1 MTLGKGKSIWY
12 LRYKEKT
19 NTNKSWKND
28 TAKYTVLG
36 RPQPIT
42 WQQNDAQNHA
52 GTGSG
57 DQIPIRDFRL
67 YILHGTWKD
76 GSDERR
82 RRRTSTPVRA
92 DRKGNRITSLYNRA
106 EQKSISSWMSYDR
119 GRSYRVPV
127 QESSK
132 RSLRLQGAQTHPDS
146 FRLENGKWPGEDAS
160 PLTTVVESAYWG
172 SCSPVIT
179 NHLPWDTRSSRS
191 RTSQRG
197 D

>member
-1 MTLGKGKSIWY
+1 MAAERCTKSR
-12 LRYKEKT
+12 RYGFRRS
-19 NTNKSWKND
+19 NPDPGFSS
-28 TAKYTVLG
+28 L
-36 RPQPIT
+36 
-42 WQQNDAQNHA
+42 
-52 GTGSG
+52 
-57 DQIPIRDFRL
+57 DFTRNV
-67 YILHGTWKD
+67 K
-76 GSDERR
+76 RR
-82 RRRTSTPVRA
+82 FWRETSEENVHA

>member
-106 EQKSISSWMSYDR
+106 EQKSISWAGWATTAEDPIAFRSRKARR
-119 GRSYRVPV
+119 GVWGYR
-127 QESSK
+127 E
-132 RSLRLQGAQTHPDS
+132 RRLTQTHSGWRTENDLVKMLLRSP
-146 FRLENGKWPGEDAS
+146 RL
-160 PLTTVVESAYWG
+160 
-172 SCSPVIT
+172 
-179 NHLPWDTRSSRS
+179 
-191 RTSQRG
+191 
-197 D
+197 

>member
-1 MTLGKGKSIWY
+1 MHKITQVRVPEIKSRSGIFVSRFY
-12 LRYKEKT
+12 TEREKT
-19 NTNKSWKND
+19 VLTRDVGGERPRRQEGESNNQSLQPCW
-28 TAKYTVLG
+28 AEKYL
-36 RPQPIT
+36 
-42 WQQNDAQNHA
+42 
-52 GTGSG
+52 
-57 DQIPIRDFRL
+57 L
-67 YILHGTWKD
+67 
-76 GSDERR
+76 
-82 RRRTSTPVRA
+82 
-92 DRKGNRITSLYNRA
+92 
-106 EQKSISSWMSYDR
+106 SWMSYDR

>member
-1 MTLGKGKSIWY
+1 MAAERCTKSR
-12 LRYKEKT
+12 RYGFRRSNPDPGFSSLDFTRNVKRRFWRET
-19 NTNKSWKND
+19 SEEN
-28 TAKYTVLG
+28 V
-36 RPQPIT
+36 
-42 WQQNDAQNHA
+42 HA
-52 GTGSG
+52 GSSRQEGESNN
-57 DQIPIRDFRL
+57 Q
-67 YILHGTWKD
+67 
-76 GSDERR
+76 
-82 RRRTSTPVRA
+82 
-92 DRKGNRITSLYNRA
+92 SLQPCWA
-106 EQKSISSWMSYDR
+106 EKYLLSWMSYDR